1 MKEEKLDRR
10 KLRFPLKVERKH
22 LGCELLKLL
31 KDLHEILPLIIW
43 PGRPEIIECTH
54 KITTT
59 LEDIKLLSTSIVKEL
74 DTVRTLYQNAS
85 EPMLKTSPHQV
96 EFHKVINKLEKLLNQ
111 KTDEKGYYK
120 EKQSKK
126 YESFNLLDPNSKEAK
141 KLPNKN

>member
-1 MKEEKLDRR
+1 
-10 KLRFPLKVERKH
+10 
-22 LGCELLKLL
+22 
-31 KDLHEILPLIIW
+31 
-43 PGRPEIIECTH
+43 
-54 KITTT
+54 
-59 LEDIKLLSTSIVKEL
+59 L